1 MAHFIPYKISKLD
14 DGHKTTVSVATTTTT
29 SGQNFI
35 LGCFSGAIGAL
46 AVYPIDLVKTRMQNQ
61 RAGEL
66 IYKNSLDCCS
76 KVIKNEGILGLYR
89 GLGPQ
94 LLGVSPEKAIKLTMN
109 DFMRGSL
116 KNKDGSIPLWA
127 EIVSGGLAGMS
138 QVIFTNPIE
147 VIKIRLQIQGEG
159 GFVKQNALSIV
170 KELGGI
176 GLYKGV
182 SACLLRDI
190 PFSMIYFTTYSHIK
204 KDIFQDGVNDKR
216 LSAFEL
222 LLSGALSGIPAA
234 FLVTPA
240 DVIKTRLQVQARS
253 GQTTYSGLTD
263 AFTKIIREEGIK
275 ALFKGGPARVFRSSP
290 QFGVTL
296 FVYELLQNTF
306 K

>member
-29 SGQNFI
+29 SGQKFI

-222 LLSGALSGIPAA
+222 LLSGALSGI
-234 FLVTPA
+234 LV
-240 DVIKTRLQVQARS
+240 L
-253 GQTTYSGLTD
+253 
-263 AFTKIIREEGIK
+263 
-275 ALFKGGPARVFRSSP
+275 RVLVNLP
-290 QFGVTL
+290 
-296 FVYELLQNTF
+296 
-306 K
+306 